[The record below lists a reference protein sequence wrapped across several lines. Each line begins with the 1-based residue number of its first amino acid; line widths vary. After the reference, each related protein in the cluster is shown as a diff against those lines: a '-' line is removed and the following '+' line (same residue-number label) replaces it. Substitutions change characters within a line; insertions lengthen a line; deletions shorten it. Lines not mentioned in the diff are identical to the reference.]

1 MKRKIVIIGS
11 SGHAKV
17 IIDIIEKQ
25 NTFSIVGL
33 INSNRPVGEMTLG
46 YPIIG
51 HEDDLPSLMT
61 AHTIEGCIIAIG
73 DNWKRKLVL
82 DKLNSKNIAVEYIT
96 AIHPSAQIG
105 KNVTIGIGTTIM
117 AGAII
122 NSDATI
128 GKFNIINTKA
138 SVGHD
143 CFLGDFVSLAPNAT
157 LGGNVRIGNFSAIS
171 MSATLIHSICIG
183 EHTVVGA
190 GSTVLQNI
198 DNLKIVYGV
207 PAKIVRERSI
217 GEKYL

>member
-11 SGHAKV
+11 RGHAKV

-25 NTFSIVGL
+25 NKFSIVGL
-33 INSNRPVGEMTLG
+33 IDSNRNVGENTFG

-51 HEDDLPSLMT
+51 NEDDLPSLMR
-61 AHTIEGCIIAIG
+61 AQTIEGCIIAVG

-82 DKLNSKNIAVEYIT
+82 DKLNSKINAVEFVT

-105 KNVTIGIGTTIM
+105 KNVAIGIGTMIM

-122 NSDATI
+122 NSDATL
-128 GKFNIINTKA
+128 GKFTIINTKA

-143 CFLGDFVSLAPNAT
+143 CFLGDFTSLAPNAT

-171 MSATLIHSICIG
+171 ISATLIHSITVG
-183 EHTVVGA
+183 EHSVIGA
-190 GSTVLQNI
+190 GSVVLDNI
-198 DNLKIVYGV
+198 DNLKLSFGV
-207 PAKIVRERSI
+207 PAKIVRDRII